1 MLWSDSL
8 HRWFPT
14 GIAPAGAA
22 GRYVAQPREYFANS
36 RNIREYSRIF
46 ANIRG
51 GDTHGIE
58 WGAVCNVPPPPMTH
72 SITGKVNG
80 GRWCAVASSTA
91 MPVSCC
97 NVACVFEMIHGM
109 CLQPRQACE
118 HSLEESQAL
127 RILSNPSI
135 LSGIAWTNSGNIV
148 GVTSSHCHPQKF
160 ACEIRALNGNSS

>member
-46 ANIRG
+46 TG
-51 GDTHGIE
+51 VTHMASNGE
-58 WGAVCNVPPPPMTH
+58 PFAMSHPAPMTH

-91 MPVSCC
+91 MSVSCC

-135 LSGIAWTNSGNIV
+135 LSGIAWTTSGNIV

-160 ACEIRALNGNSS
+160 AFEIRVCEVARAHQ